1 MKKLSVLF
9 AAVMMFVSMGT
20 AKAQKVATVDVE
32 AILSMM
38 PEKKKADEQL
48 LSVFKAKQAEIQ
60 KQAQAW
66 QEEVAAY
73 QKAAATMTEAQRTAK
88 EGELQKKQQN
98 IQQMSEAAQKDYTE
112 KQQAA
117 YAPIDKKFMEA
128 TEKAAKANGWDFIF
142 DSNTMGL
149 IYKGGADA
157 TAAVKKELG
166 L

>member
-48 LSVFKAKQAEIQ
+48 LSVFKVKQAEIQ

-66 QEEVAAY
+66 QEEVATY

>member
-9 AAVMMFVSMGT
+9 AAVMMFVSMGV
-20 AKAQKVATVDVE
+20 AKAQKIATVDVE

-48 LSVFKAKQAEIQ
+48 LSVFKAKQVEIQ